1 LSRQVQPLFA
11 LDTNVFIGAHN
22 DYYAPDFCPA
32 FWDCILQYFCAGR
45 LISID
50 RVFTEIEK
58 PVDLVQWAQDAPNG
72 FFAFSGEQPVRNAYS
87 TIIDWV
93 QNNSQFKP
101 EAKSKVAAVA
111 DGWLVAYAQ
120 IHSAVVVTQ
129 EVSAPEAK
137 NKVPIPDVCR
147 VFGVDHV
154 NSWEML
160 RQLGVRFILEPTA

>member
-1 LSRQVQPLFA
+1 MNGQPSPLFV
-11 LDTNVFIGAHN
+11 LDSDVIIGAYRNH
-22 DYYAPDFCPA
+22 YAPDICPG
-32 FWDCILQYFCAGR
+32 FWDCIPLYFQSGH
-45 LISID
+45 LISIE
-50 RVFTEIEK
+50 RVFDEIQN
-58 PVDLVQWAQDAPNG
+58 PGDLVQWAQNAPSG
-72 FFAFSGEQPVRNAYS
+72 LFAFSGEQPAITAYG
-87 TIIDWV
+87 TVMDWV
-93 QNNSQFKP
+93 QNSSQFKP
-101 EAKSKVAAVA
+101 EAKRKFAAGA

-147 VFGVDHV
+147 VFGVDYV